1 MKKTFFL
8 TLLTLVTSISLYS
21 QRDSLYM
28 FDMTAG
34 AEAKKLAVY
43 LYLNDGIIDHKKT
56 FAYFEKGSNKA
67 LAKRQVP
74 KECRIK
80 IDKNKK
86 APEHSYIFTYPAI
99 NGVVSKA
106 NYSPKSKMYYFY
118 TELDK
123 LKDWKIIEF
132 IFAYQD
138 KNSKKPTA
146 VQLVYRSIA
155 TGSVKTRIHELK

>member
-1 MKKTFFL
+1 
-8 TLLTLVTSISLYS
+8 
-21 QRDSLYM
+21 M

-43 LYLNDGIIDHKKT
+43 LYLNDGIIDQDNP
-56 FAYFEKGSNKA
+56 FAYFEKGSTKA
-67 LAKRQVP
+67 LAKKQVP

-80 IDKNKK
+80 LKKNKK

-99 NGVVSKA
+99 DNIVSKA

-118 TELDK
+118 TELDG

-132 IFAYQD
+132 IFAYQG
-138 KNSKKPTA
+138 KNKKKPTLA
-146 VQLVYRSIA
+146 QLVYRSVA